1 MKQFN
6 SKFKIYEEQTTHK
19 QWSNYASENVL
30 LQNYN
35 KVHPVT
41 DLTGPVMEYLT
52 TNKPSLAGK
61 KTPLQDWLQ
70 TTCRI
75 RTISTDDVK
84 CSHCATSS
92 QIVDSE
98 LFYLQARGIGKEVAR
113 GLLVYAFAA
122 ELVERVK
129 NEKLRAKLQQRIAEL
144 LKIEL

>member
-70 TTCRI
+70 TTGRI
-75 RTISTDDVK
+75 RTISTDEFTWK
-84 CSHCATSS
+84 MRGTS
-92 QIVDSE
+92 QIKSKSKSRKR
-98 LFYLQARGIGKEVAR
+98 YARASTA
-113 GLLVYAFAA
+113 LSLT
-122 ELVERVK
+122 
-129 NEKLRAKLQQRIAEL
+129 N
-144 LKIEL
+144 